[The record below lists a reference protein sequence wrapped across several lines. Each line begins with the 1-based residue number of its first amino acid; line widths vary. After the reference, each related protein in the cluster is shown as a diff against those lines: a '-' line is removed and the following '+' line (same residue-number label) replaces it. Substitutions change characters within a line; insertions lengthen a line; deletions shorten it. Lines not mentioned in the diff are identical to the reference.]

1 MKIRVEFSCHE
12 RVNANSEG
20 QWNIAWTDSNQKKKL
35 KERNGEVLYVSNM
48 EVHAYGKIN
57 IVFSLIFASSLTVA
71 QICS

>member
-1 MKIRVEFSCHE
+1 MQIVK
-12 RVNANSEG
+12 ANE
-20 QWNIAWTDSNQKKKL
+20 ILLELTAIKKKL

>member
-1 MKIRVEFSCHE
+1 MQIVK
-12 RVNANSEG
+12 ANE
-20 QWNIAWTDSNQKKKL
+20 ILLELTAIKKKKL